1 MGQSDNMIQHDAM
14 IRGLFFLC
22 VLFAM
27 AVWEH
32 KKPLRAWSTPI
43 TRRWFDNLGIVAIN
57 SAALRL
63 LFPGAAA
70 AVGYVAQSH
79 GWGLLNIAD
88 LPAPVEFVIALI
100 ALDLAIYC
108 QHVLFHAIP
117 LLWRLHMVHHTD
129 LDFDVTTGVRFHPF
143 EILLS
148 LLIKA
153 SAIIMMG
160 ATPLAI
166 IAFEI
171 VLNATSMFNHSNIK
185 LPAQVDAILRL
196 FLVTPD
202 MHRVHHSIFKQETNS
217 NFGFNLPWWDRLFGT
232 YRDQPQSDHLEM
244 KIGLLEYR
252 DAALLHLGAMLAL
265 PFRARIG
272 DYAITGGEDP

>member
-1 MGQSDNMIQHDAM
+1 MIQHEAM

-22 VLFAM
+22 ILVTM
-27 AVWEH
+27 AVWER
-32 KKPLRAWSTPI
+32 KKPLRAWSTSI

-63 LFPGAAA
+63 LFPGAAV
-70 AVGYVAQSH
+70 AVGYFAQTH
-79 GWGLLNIAD
+79 GWGLFNVVD
-88 LPAPVEFVIALI
+88 LPAPVEFIAALI
-100 ALDLAIYC
+100 ALDLTIYC
-108 QHVLFHAIP
+108 QHVLFHALP

-129 LDFDVTTGVRFHPF
+129 LDFDVTTGVRFHPL
-143 EILLS
+143 EIILS
-148 LLIKA
+148 MLIKA

-171 VLNATSMFNHSNIK
+171 VLNATSMFNHGNIK
-185 LPAQVDAILRL
+185 LPPRADAILRL

-202 MHRVHHSIFKQETNS
+202 MHRVHHSVFKHETNS

-232 YRDQPQSDHLEM
+232 YRDQPQSGHRQM

-252 DAALLHLGAMLAL
+252 DPALLHLNAMLAL
-265 PFRARIG
+265 PFYARIG
-272 DYAITGGEDP
+272 DYAIMRGGDQ